1 MSSFREFLNESKNR
15 KITDYDEWESAV
27 KKIEPKAK
35 ITKEGHGGSQA
46 LIASVPGSPQMV
58 GKWFG
63 PWGVIYK
70 RSKK

>member
-1 MSSFREFLNESKNR
+1 MKTFREFLNEAENP
-15 KITDYDEWESAV
+15 KITDYDKWESMV
-27 KKIEPKAK
+27 MKMEPRAK
-35 ITKEGHGGSQA
+35 ITKEGDGGSQA

-70 RSKK
+70 GRK